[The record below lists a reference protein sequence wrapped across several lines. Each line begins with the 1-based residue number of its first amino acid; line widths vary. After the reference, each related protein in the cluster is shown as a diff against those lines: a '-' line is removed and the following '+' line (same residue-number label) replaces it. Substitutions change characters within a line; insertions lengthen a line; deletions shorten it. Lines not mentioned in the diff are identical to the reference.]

1 MAREQTKNTINASVG
16 YAVLRHG
23 GEPPERAMTLLGLDP
38 GAGLRLERSFL
49 RRLALRVG
57 EQKPR
62 FAWHRRHVEAVL
74 AEGGFPVLPER
85 PR

>member
-23 GEPPERAMTLLGLDP
+23 GDPPERAVALLGLDP
-38 GAGLRLERSFL
+38 FIGLRLERSF
-49 RRLALRVG
+49 RRRIACRGG
-57 EQKPR
+57 ELMPR
-62 FAWHRRHVEAVL
+62 FARHDRHVRAVM

-85 PR
+85 RK